1 MSTTANIANTIYIL
15 FLPIT
20 RLVSMCKTILGAK
33 VQNIYDLTKS
43 NRQFIVK
50 ISKTAQIHYGHPIGK
65 YLDGN
70 QVVSKW

>member
-1 MSTTANIANTIYIL
+1 
-15 FLPIT
+15 
-20 RLVSMCKTILGAK
+20 MCKTILGAQ

-65 YLDGN
+65 YLDSN

>member
-1 MSTTANIANTIYIL
+1 
-15 FLPIT
+15 
-20 RLVSMCKTILGAK
+20 MCKTILGAM

>member
-1 MSTTANIANTIYIL
+1 
-15 FLPIT
+15 
-20 RLVSMCKTILGAK
+20 MCKTILCEK

>member
-1 MSTTANIANTIYIL
+1 
-15 FLPIT
+15 
-20 RLVSMCKTILGAK
+20 MCKTILGTK

-50 ISKTAQIHYGHPIGK
+50 ISKTALKHYGHPIGK
-65 YLDGN
+65 HLDDN